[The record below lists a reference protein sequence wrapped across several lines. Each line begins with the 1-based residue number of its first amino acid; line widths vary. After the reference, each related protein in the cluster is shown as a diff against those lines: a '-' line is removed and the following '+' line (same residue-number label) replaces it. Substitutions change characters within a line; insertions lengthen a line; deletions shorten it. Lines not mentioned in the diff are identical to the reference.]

1 MKRTL
6 TDYLLNNIEL
16 SGINNEV
23 FFSKYDVEYIPYSY
37 KDLIDQISCLIDFFK
52 ECGLSEG
59 EKVGIISES
68 RTEWVAVDFACM
80 FSKLILI
87 PIYTS
92 VSDSQI
98 EYIIE
103 NSGSKICFVSTSLL
117 LDKVLKIKNDKY
129 ERTKSTN
136 ESLKEVIIFNEK
148 NLSEYEKDNVIKYS
162 EIMKTGQENSSTD
175 RLAHLKKLSESIN
188 ENDLV
193 TIIYTSG
200 TTGIPKGVMLSHL
213 NFYSNVTAC
222 QKVLPIGESDVF
234 LSYLPYSHIYERTA
248 GYYLPLFCRSK
259 IYYAQNIETIAMQL
273 IEVSPT
279 FVMTVPRL
287 LDKIYNKLMKSS
299 ENMEPGL
306 KKSLFNW
313 AVDIAHNNDISDKSL
328 KYKIAEKLVYK
339 KIREKTGG
347 KIRYFISGGGAL
359 NKKIGE
365 FFQRIGVVVL
375 EGYGMT
381 ETSPVISVN
390 IPSKN
395 KYGTV
400 GKVLPGVN
408 VKLTDENEILVSGDL
423 VMKGYYNDIVS
434 TNETIVDG
442 WVHTGDI
449 GELDAEGYLKIT
461 DRKKSLIKT
470 SGGKYV
476 APTQIED
483 IISSLNYIENIMVI
497 GNERMYMTAVIVPNK
512 EEIILFAKK
521 YNITENSYTE
531 LLNNKE
537 LNKIVQ
543 KDINQV
549 QKDLAHFERV
559 RHFIFIE
566 ESFSIE
572 NGELTPTM
580 KVKRKFVEEKYKD
593 EIEKMY
599 LKI

>member
-6 TDYLLNNIEL
+6 TNLLLRNIEL
-16 SGINNEV
+16 YGNGKEV
-23 FFSKYDVEYIPYSY
+23 FFTKHDDEYIPYRY
-37 KDLIDQISCLIDFFK
+37 KDLIDQIICLNDFFK
-52 ECGLSEG
+52 KCGLTEG
-59 EKVGIISES
+59 DKVGIVSES

-98 EYIIE
+98 EYILE

-117 LDKVLKIKNDKY
+117 LDKVLKIKNDNSGK
-129 ERTKSTN
+129 TK
-136 ESLKEVIIFNEK
+136 SLKELIIFNEK
-148 NLSEYEKDNVIKYS
+148 DLSRYEEENVIKYS
-162 EIMKTGQENSSTD
+162 ELVKINQENSTTD
-175 RLAHLKKLSESIN
+175 KTEKLQKLSENID

-248 GYYLPLFCRSK
+248 GYYLPLFSGAR
-259 IYYAQNIETIAMQL
+259 IYYAQNIETIAIQL

-287 LDKIYNKLMKSS
+287 LDKIYNKLMKSG
-299 ENMEPGL
+299 ENMESGL
-306 KKSLFNW
+306 KKTLFNW
-313 AVDIAHNNDISDKSL
+313 AVDIAHNNNVSDKSL

-347 KIRYFISGGGAL
+347 KIRYFVSGGGAL

-365 FFQRIGVVVL
+365 FFHRIGVEVL

-400 GKVLPGVN
+400 GKVLPDVK
-408 VKLTDENEILVSGDL
+408 VKLTEENEILVSGEL
-423 VMKGYYNDIVS
+423 VMKGYYNDKVN

-449 GELDAEGYLKIT
+449 GELDDEGYLKIT

-483 IISSLNYIENIMVI
+483 IISALGYIENIMVI
-497 GNERMYMTAVIVPNK
+497 GNERMYITAVIVPNK
-512 EEIILFAKK
+512 EEMILFANKNK
-521 YNITENSYTE
+521 ITEKSYTE
-531 LLNNKE
+531 LLNSKE

-543 KDINQV
+543 KDINQI

-566 ESFSIE
+566 EPFSIE

-580 KVKRKFVEEKYKD
+580 KIKRKFVEEKYKD
-593 EIEKMY
+593 KIENMY